1 MLSRFY
7 KICDSLPEVIPEDLA
22 ALDLAK
28 WKNSI
33 FLKNTI
39 QILKPFKT
47 ISKLCQGQTYPT
59 LWMVP
64 LWTQYL
70 QKESNRI
77 DGLLADQQRS
87 MRLEA
92 RASTSKVLAEALA
105 SNLSTYLTEGPE
117 NVFALDSPS
126 MKALYLSSKIEFLSQ
141 EDLAVLRSKLIP
153 EFRVLKLHASLAPL
167 SSLVNDH
174 FIDALL
180 IALQKDLPSTYPT
193 LSESTGESIDN
204 PLEWWKIVGTER
216 FPFLAEL
223 ARVFLAIPATSAPSE
238 SVFSRAGFEDR
249 TNRARLGAETLRTSL
264 LVVRN
269 MHLLS
274 TSELVTQV
282 CAAIQASSASRKRIN
297 RPSE

>member
-216 FPFLAEL
+216 FPFLAAVSYTHL
-223 ARVFLAIPATSAPSE
+223 
-238 SVFSRAGFEDR
+238 
-249 TNRARLGAETLRTSL
+249 TLPTI
-264 LVVRN
+264 
-269 MHLLS
+269 
-274 TSELVTQV
+274 
-282 CAAIQASSASRKRIN
+282 A
-297 RPSE
+297 